1 MNILLDTHVLIWL
14 AIEPQKLSTQA
25 TQILRD
31 SNNTLFFSLVSIW
44 EMQIKIQLNK
54 LTLNLPLSEVIDRQQ
69 QVNGLQILPIE
80 LAHIFALEQ
89 LPNPHRD
96 PFDRLLIAQ
105 VFVSQIPILS
115 IDIIFDRYPVQR
127 LW

>member
-1 MNILLDTHVLIWL
+1 MN
-14 AIEPQKLSTQA
+14 
-25 TQILRD
+25 
-31 SNNTLFFSLVSIW
+31 SNNTLSFSLVSIW

-54 LTLNLPLSEVIDRQQ
+54 LRINLPLSEVIDRQQ

-80 LAHIFALEQ
+80 LTHIFALEQ

-105 VFVSQIPILS
+105 ALVTQIPILS
-115 IDIIFDRYPVQR
+115 VDIIFDRYPVQR

>member
-14 AIEPQKLSTQA
+14 AISPQNLSQQA
-25 TQILRD
+25 TNIITD
-31 SNNTLFFSLVSIW
+31 PTHTLFTSLVNIW
-44 EMQIKIQLNK
+44 EMQIKLQLGK
-54 LTLNLPLSEVIDRQQ
+54 LTLNVSLTELIERQQ

-80 LAHIFALEQ
+80 LAHIFTLDT
-89 LPNPHRD
+89 LPNAHRD

-105 VFVSQIPILS
+105 AVVTQMPVLS
-115 IDIIFDRYPVQR
+115 IDAVFDSYPVQR

>member
-14 AIEPQKLSTQA
+14 AIEPQKLSIQA